1 MSSLSEVA
9 NQLRVQGD
17 ILGQQTNILEQIA
30 SSSQG
35 TVKKMGFLEFM
46 IERRKLKD
54 LEAEREANNPG
65 FFKRMADKFT
75 GDSGSGSGGKGF
87 DLGNFLPAG
96 GLFGAGA
103 ALAAALP
110 KFLLGRAL
118 PALLAKAFA
127 DQIANYVE
135 SSTGSKEIGDA
146 IFRGLQTGSIGLL
159 FGKKIGLAAFIGG
172 ALFDESNRAKL
183 KELSDNITD
192 LAAKVDIKLPTMT
205 GILESMQKGI
215 GGSLDFLNSAAEGD
229 LEGMLEDLGPFA
241 ATMTTLG
248 LLFKR
253 TRKMIIGATVG
264 ISNFL
269 TKTNKAL
276 PTAGAPKPALTGKA
290 LQQQVAA
297 ANISDK
303 ALEKSGFRRDTGGG
317 IRSISGDPI
326 KDGDLQKL
334 LNEKAASR
342 FPKLA
347 GMLRKVPLLGQAL
360 SAYDLYSILTGDA
373 PAETKATG
381 VAGIFSGIL
390 GSLVGVK
397 LGAFAGSIFGPKGA
411 AIGALAAGAGGYFY
425 GSALGQALAE
435 YALGLPQSQEMF
447 KGMLGEGQPATRFAP
462 SDSGIMDPDSMM
474 NAFGPQ
480 KEVESFRDI
489 LPRSMRSPRFQ
500 STPDRFTNE
509 EFRFYQRPE
518 PAVGASG
525 TGVNLVDASSIN
537 IGSTQTHYGG
547 VVNSA
552 GIHNFEYT

>member
-65 FFKRMADKFT
+65 FFKRMTDKFT

-87 DLGNFLPAG
+87 DFGKFLPAG

-110 KFLLGRAL
+110 GFLLKRAL

-135 SSTGSKEIGDA
+135 SETGSKELGDA

-205 GILESMQKGI
+205 GILESMKKGI

-276 PTAGAPKPALTGKA
+276 PTSGAPKPALTGQS
-290 LQQQVAA
+290 LRQQVSASL
-297 ANISDK
+297 SDK
-303 ALEKSGFRRDTGGG
+303 ELQKAGLGKTKDGG
-317 IRSISGDPI
+317 IVKRGTTKAVSD
-326 KDGDLQKL
+326 DTLQKL
-334 LNEKAASR
+334 LNEKAAGR

-347 GMLRKVPLLGQAL
+347 GMLRKVPFLGQAL

-390 GSLVGVK
+390 GSMVGVK

-435 YALGLPQSQEMF
+435 WALGLPQSQEMF
-447 KGMLGEGQPATRFAP
+447 KGLLGEGQPATRFAP
-462 SDSGIMDPDSMM
+462 SDSGIMDPDSEM

-480 KEVESFRDI
+480 REFNSFRD
-489 LPRSMRSPRFQ
+489 LFPKRNVNPRF
-500 STPDRFTNE
+500 STPQGFTNE
-509 EFRFYQRPE
+509 AFRFYQRPE
-518 PAVGASG
+518 PAPAAPG